1 MGLHVNLSTRSLYA
15 NLREADALHVQN
27 VQRTKDIAK
36 VDFTWSTNP
45 IGKLGNIMII
55 SALANQS
62 FHQSIN
68 HLF

>member
-1 MGLHVNLSTRSLYA
+1 MWLHVNLTTRSVYA
-15 NLREADALHVQN
+15 NLREADALNVQN

-45 IGKLGNIMII
+45 IGKLGNIM
-55 SALANQS
+55 ANQS

-68 HLF
+68 DLF